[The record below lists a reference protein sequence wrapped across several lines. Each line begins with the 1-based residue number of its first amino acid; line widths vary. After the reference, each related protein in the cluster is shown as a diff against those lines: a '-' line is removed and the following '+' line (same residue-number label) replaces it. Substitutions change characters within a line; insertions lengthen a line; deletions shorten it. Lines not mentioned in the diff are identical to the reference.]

1 MIPKEC
7 LEMTVK
13 EYRKWQKENIRCD
26 KCTWWK
32 LEPSS
37 NRSKDPWGYCARRE
51 CDVWHAEEFCSRFE
65 AKK

>member
-26 KCTWWK
+26 KCK
-32 LEPSS
+32 NYYGEESDSNCYFREGHFEPSDS
-37 NRSKDPWGYCARRE
+37 
-51 CDVWHAEEFCSRFE
+51 CSPYFE
-65 AKK
+65 AK

>member
-26 KCTWWK
+26 KQLVK
-32 LEPSS
+32 LGKDLD
-37 NRSKDPWGYCARRE
+37 SKPRRLLCMRE
-51 CDVWHAEEFCSRFE
+51 CDVWHASRILFFLGV
-65 AKK
+65 K